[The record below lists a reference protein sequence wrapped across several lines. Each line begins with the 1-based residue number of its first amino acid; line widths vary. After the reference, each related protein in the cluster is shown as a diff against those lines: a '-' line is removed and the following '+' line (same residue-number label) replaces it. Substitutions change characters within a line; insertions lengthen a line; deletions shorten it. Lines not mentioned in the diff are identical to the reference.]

1 MLQGQ
6 AVAQKQE
13 QEEGQGQGYLMRCHI
28 MSCCPCCS
36 PVVAGA
42 IDYRSLRLSHAP
54 FCCQIKVISVAFMW
68 PGRVPDNNCRP
79 SFALLRHHSTAQ
91 HSTASTSA
99 HPPRSLPVAALIS
112 GGTLNFPTHSH
123 VGLNDVASFYVCVRE
138 SFLVCVC
145 ECVSLCKFNKCR
157 FVLRELGARACILV
171 LPHTSR
177 A

>member
-6 AVAQKQE
+6 APAQEQE

-68 PGRVPDNNCRP
+68 PGRVPDNNCLP
-79 SFALLRHHSTAQ
+79 SFALLCQ

-99 HPPRSLPVAALIS
+99 HPPRSLPVVALIS

-123 VGLNDVASFYVCVRE
+123 VGLTMLLPSMCVWERASWCGCV
-138 SFLVCVC
+138 
-145 ECVSLCKFNKCR
+145 CVSLCKFNKCR
-157 FVLRELGARACILV
+157 FVLRELGARVCILV

>member
-1 MLQGQ
+1 MLERQ
-6 AVAQKQE
+6 APNRDKDKDTWCAATLC
-13 QEEGQGQGYLMRCHI
+13 GAFLA
-28 MSCCPCCS
+28 
-36 PVVAGA
+36 VVAGA

-68 PGRVPDNNCRP
+68 PGRVPDNNCLP
-79 SFALLRHHSTAQ
+79 SFAFASTA
-91 HSTASTSA
+91 SKGSTSA
-99 HPPRSLPVAALIS
+99 HPPRSLPVAVLIS

-123 VGLNDVASFYVCVRE
+123 VGLASMCVWERL
-138 SFLVCVC
+138 LVSV
-145 ECVSLCKFNKCR
+145 CVSLCKFNKCR